1 MAYAYV
7 VERDT
12 KNMVSYSLETRLF
25 QDGIIKID
33 TEIDSDLAN
42 EVQNQLLYLQST
54 LDPNSSNPAD
64 KTIKIYINS
73 PGGSVYDGLGIYD
86 MMQLLIKQGYIIETV
101 NIGMAASMGALLLM
115 AGSKGHRKSFPHS
128 RIMVHELSSVAY
140 GKASSMKDE
149 MKEVEVLQ
157 KELDKIMEKHASEEL
172 IDLCTRKDY
181 WMSAYEAA
189 NHGIIDEVVE
199 IE

>member
-54 LDPNSSNPAD
+54 LDPNSFNPAD